1 MSYSALI
8 IYYPE
13 NFFVFFT
20 KEKFGGFDKRM
31 GGYMDIITK
40 SCYRV
45 VMGMKDCKNLMGV
58 KEKAARN
65 LAAQTY

>member
-1 MSYSALI
+1 
-8 IYYPE
+8 
-13 NFFVFFT
+13 
-20 KEKFGGFDKRM
+20 
-31 GGYMDIITK
+31 MDIITK